1 MGKGRILV
9 IDDDPTLNSLIR
21 QSFHAKGYEVITAL
35 NGMEGLKLAYRS
47 HPDIILLDIMM
58 PDLDG
63 YETCRR
69 LREISEVP
77 VLMLTA
83 MSSEEDL
90 LRGFEAGADDYVKKP
105 FSLRELEV
113 RISAVMKRSS
123 NGDNGEVAYDDGT
136 LRIDLQRQHVYR
148 DNQRVHVTPTEFRLL
163 SCLIRHRG
171 RVVSHEDLLREV
183 WGDGYLDAVPSLSIY
198 IRYLREKI
206 EENPSEPHYIMTK
219 WGVGYWF
226 SPVLT

>member
-21 QSFHAKGYEVITAL
+21 QSFHAKGYEVITSL

-83 MSSEEDL
+83 MASEDDL

-105 FSLRELEV
+105 FSLKELDA
-113 RISAVMKRSS
+113 RITAVLKRSA
-123 NGDNGEVAYDDGT
+123 NGDNGEIAYDDGT
-136 LRIDLQRQHVYR
+136 LRVDLQRQHVYR

-171 RVVSHEDLLREV
+171 HVVSHEDLLREV

-226 SPVLT
+226 SPVIA

>member
-35 NGMEGLKLAYRS
+35 NGVEGLKLAYRS
-47 HPDIILLDIMM
+47 HPDIIVLDIMM

-83 MSSEEDL
+83 MAAEEDL
-90 LRGFEAGADDYVKKP
+90 VRGFESGADDYVKKP
-105 FSLRELEV
+105 FSLKELEM
-113 RISAVMKRSS
+113 RISALIKRSS
-123 NGDNGEVAYDDGT
+123 NGDSNDIAYDDGS
-136 LRIDLQRQHVYR
+136 LRVDLQRQHVYR

-171 RVVSHEDLLREV
+171 HVVTHEELLREV

-198 IRYLREKI
+198 IRYLREKL
-206 EENPSEPHYIMTK
+206 EEDPSEPHYILTK

-226 SPVLT
+226 SPVIS

>member
-35 NGMEGLKLAYRS
+35 NGIEGLKLAYRS

-63 YETCRR
+63 FETCRR
-69 LREISEVP
+69 LREISDVP

-83 MSSEEDL
+83 MASEEDL
-90 LRGFEAGADDYVKKP
+90 LRGFESGADDYVRKP

-123 NGDNGEVAYDDGT
+123 NGDTGEFAYDDGT
-136 LRIDLQRQHVYR
+136 LRVDLQRQHVFR

-171 RVVSHEDLLREV
+171 HVVSHEDLLREV

-198 IRYLREKI
+198 IRYLREKV

-226 SPVLT
+226 SPVLA

>member
-1 MGKGRILV
+1 MSKGRILV

-21 QSFHAKGYEVITAL
+21 QSFHVKGYEVITAV

-83 MSSEEDL
+83 MTAEEDL

-105 FSLRELEV
+105 FSLKELEA
-113 RISAVMKRSS
+113 RIGAVMKRSS
-123 NGDNGEVAYDDGT
+123 NGENNDIAYDDGM
-136 LRIDLQRQHVYR
+136 LRVDMQRQHVYR

-163 SCLIRHRG
+163 SCLIRYRG
-171 RVVSHEDLLREV
+171 HVVAHEDLLREV

-206 EENPSEPHYIMTK
+206 EENPSEPRYILTK

-226 SPVLT
+226 SPVIS

>member
-83 MSSEEDL
+83 MSSEEDM

-183 WGDGYLDAVPSLSIY
+183 WGDGYLDAIPSLSIY

>member
-9 IDDDPTLNSLIR
+9 IDDDPTLNALIR

-35 NGMEGLKLAYRS
+35 NGVEGLKLAYRS
-47 HPDIILLDIMM
+47 HPDIIVLDIMM

-83 MSSEEDL
+83 MTAEENL
-90 LRGFEAGADDYVKKP
+90 VRGFEAGADDYVKKP
-105 FSLRELEV
+105 FSLKELEM
-113 RISAVMKRSS
+113 RISALIKRSG
-123 NGDNGEVAYDDGT
+123 NGDNSDIAYDDGT
-136 LRIDLQRQHVYR
+136 LRVDLQRQHVYR
-148 DNQRVHVTPTEFRLL
+148 DNQRIHVTPTEFRLL

-171 RVVSHEDLLREV
+171 HVVTHEELLREV

-198 IRYLREKI
+198 IRYLREKL
-206 EENPSEPHYIMTK
+206 EEDPGEPHYILTK

-226 SPVLT
+226 SPVIS

>member
-47 HPDIILLDIMM
+47 HPDLILLDIMM

-63 YETCRR
+63 FETCRR

-105 FSLRELEV
+105 FSLKELEA
-113 RISAVMKRSS
+113 RITAVMKRSA
-123 NGDNGEVAYDDGT
+123 NGDGNEIAYDDGT
-136 LRIDLQRQHVYR
+136 LRVDLQRQHVYR

-171 RVVSHEDLLREV
+171 HVVSHEDLLREV

-226 SPVLT
+226 SPVIA

>member
-21 QSFHAKGYEVITAL
+21 QSFHAKGFEVITAL

-47 HPDIILLDIMM
+47 HPDVILLDIMM

-83 MSSEEDL
+83 RTSEEDML
-90 LRGFEAGADDYVKKP
+90 NGFEAGADDYIKKP
-105 FSLRELEV
+105 FSLRELEA
-113 RISAVMKRSS
+113 RINAVMKRSS
-123 NGDNGEVAYDDGT
+123 NGDNGDIAYDDGT
-136 LRIDLQRQHVYR
+136 LRVDLQRQHVYR

-163 SCLIRHRG
+163 SCLLRHRG

-183 WGDGYLDAVPSLSIY
+183 WGDGYLDAIPSLSIY

-226 SPVLT
+226 SPVIT

>member
-83 MSSEEDL
+83 MASEDDL
-90 LRGFEAGADDYVKKP
+90 LRGFDAGADDYVRKP
-105 FSLRELEV
+105 FSLKELDA
-113 RISAVMKRSS
+113 RITAVLKRSA
-123 NGDNGEVAYDDGT
+123 NGEGGEIAYDDGT
-136 LRIDLQRQHVYR
+136 LRVDLQRQHVYR
-148 DNQRVHVTPTEFRLL
+148 DNQRIHVTPTEFRLL

-171 RVVSHEDLLREV
+171 HVVSHEDLLREV

-226 SPVLT
+226 SPVIA

>member
-9 IDDDPTLNSLIR
+9 IDDDPTLNALIR

-35 NGMEGLKLAYRS
+35 NGVEGLKLAYRS
-47 HPDIILLDIMM
+47 HPDIIVLDIMM

-83 MSSEEDL
+83 MTAEENL
-90 LRGFEAGADDYVKKP
+90 VRGFEAGADDYVKKP
-105 FSLRELEV
+105 FSLKELEM
-113 RISAVMKRSS
+113 RISALIKRSG
-123 NGDNGEVAYDDGT
+123 NGDNTDIAYDDGT
-136 LRIDLQRQHVYR
+136 LRVDLQRQHVYR
-148 DNQRVHVTPTEFRLL
+148 DNQRIHVTPTEFRLL

-171 RVVSHEDLLREV
+171 HVVTHEELLREV

-198 IRYLREKI
+198 IRYLREKL
-206 EENPSEPHYIMTK
+206 EEDPGEPHYILTK

-226 SPVLT
+226 SPVIS

>member
-63 YETCRR
+63 FETCRR

-83 MSSEEDL
+83 MSSEDDL

-105 FSLRELEV
+105 FSLKELEA
-113 RISAVMKRSS
+113 RITAVMKRSA
-123 NGDNGEVAYDDGT
+123 NGDGSEIAYDDGT
-136 LRIDLQRQHVYR
+136 LRVDLQRQHVYR

-171 RVVSHEDLLREV
+171 HVVSHEDLLREV

-226 SPVLT
+226 SPVIA

>member
-35 NGMEGLKLAYRS
+35 TGAEGLKLAYRS
-47 HPDIILLDIMM
+47 HPDVIILDIMM
-58 PDLDG
+58 PDLNG
-63 YETCRR
+63 YETCLR

-83 MSSEEDL
+83 MASEEDL

-105 FSLRELEV
+105 FSLKELEV
-113 RISAVMKRSS
+113 RIAALIKRSS
-123 NGDNGEVAYDDGT
+123 NSENGDIAYDDGT
-136 LRIDLQRQHVYR
+136 LRVDLQRQHVYR

-171 RVVSHEDLLREV
+171 HVVTHEDLLREV

-198 IRYLREKI
+198 IRYLREKL
-206 EENPSEPHYIMTK
+206 EQDPSEPHYILTK

-226 SPVLT
+226 SPVLS

>member
-1 MGKGRILV
+1 M
-9 IDDDPTLNSLIR
+9 
-21 QSFHAKGYEVITAL
+21 ITAL
-35 NGMEGLKLAYRS
+35 SGSEGLKLAYRL
-47 HPDIILLDIMM
+47 HPDVIVLDIMM

-83 MSSEEDL
+83 MTSEEDL

-105 FSLRELEV
+105 FSLKELEV
-113 RISAVMKRSS
+113 RIAALIKR
-123 NGDNGEVAYDDGT
+123 NINNENGEVSYDDGL
-136 LRIDLQRQHVYR
+136 LRVDLQRQHVYR
-148 DNQRVHVTPTEFRLL
+148 DNQRIHVTPTEFRLL

-171 RVVSHEDLLREV
+171 HVVTHEELLREV

-198 IRYLREKI
+198 IRYLREKL
-206 EENPSEPHYIMTK
+206 EEEPGEPRYILTK

-226 SPVLT
+226 SPVVS

>member
-63 YETCRR
+63 FETCRR

-83 MSSEEDL
+83 MASEEDL
-90 LRGFEAGADDYVKKP
+90 LRGFDAGADDYVKKP

-113 RISAVMKRSS
+113 RITAVMKRSA
-123 NGDNGEVAYDDGT
+123 NGETGDIAYDDGT
-136 LRIDLQRQHVYR
+136 LRIDLQRQHVFR

-171 RVVSHEDLLREV
+171 HVVSHEDLLREV

-226 SPVLT
+226 SPVLA

>member
-63 YETCRR
+63 FETCRR

-105 FSLRELEV
+105 FSLKELEA
-113 RISAVMKRSS
+113 RITAVMKRSA
-123 NGDNGEVAYDDGT
+123 NGDGSEIAYDDGT
-136 LRIDLQRQHVYR
+136 LRVDLQRQHVYR

-171 RVVSHEDLLREV
+171 HVVSHEDLLREV

-226 SPVLT
+226 SPVIA

>member
-35 NGMEGLKLAYRS
+35 TGAEGLKLAYRL
-47 HPDIILLDIMM
+47 HPDVIVLDIMM

-63 YETCRR
+63 YETCLR
-69 LREISEVP
+69 LREISEVS

-83 MSSEEDL
+83 MTSEEDL

-105 FSLRELEV
+105 FSLKELEV
-113 RISAVMKRSS
+113 RIAALIKRNANNE
-123 NGDNGEVAYDDGT
+123 NGDVAYDDGT
-136 LRIDLQRQHVYR
+136 LRVDLQRQHVFR
-148 DNQRVHVTPTEFRLL
+148 DNQRIHVTPTEFRLL

-171 RVVSHEDLLREV
+171 HVVTHEELLREV

-198 IRYLREKI
+198 IRYLREKL
-206 EENPSEPHYIMTK
+206 EEDPGEPRYILTK

-226 SPVLT
+226 SPVVS

>member
-63 YETCRR
+63 FETCRR
-69 LREISEVP
+69 LREISDVP

-90 LRGFEAGADDYVKKP
+90 LRGFESGADDYVRKP

-113 RISAVMKRSS
+113 RITAVMKRSA
-123 NGDNGEVAYDDGT
+123 NGDTGDIAYDDGT
-136 LRIDLQRQHVYR
+136 LRVDMQRQHVFR

-171 RVVSHEDLLREV
+171 HVVSHEDLLREV

-206 EENPSEPHYIMTK
+206 EENPSEPRYIMTK
-219 WGVGYWF
+219 WGIGYWF
-226 SPVLT
+226 SPVLA

>member
-35 NGMEGLKLAYRS
+35 TGAEGLKLAYRS
-47 HPDIILLDIMM
+47 HPDVIVLDIMM
-58 PDLDG
+58 PDLNG
-63 YETCRR
+63 YETCLR

-83 MSSEEDL
+83 MASEEDL

-105 FSLRELEV
+105 FSLKELEV
-113 RISAVMKRSS
+113 RIAALIKRSS
-123 NGDNGEVAYDDGT
+123 SSENSDIAYDDGT
-136 LRIDLQRQHVYR
+136 LRVDLQRQHVYR

-171 RVVSHEDLLREV
+171 HVVTHEDLLREV

-198 IRYLREKI
+198 IRYLREKL
-206 EENPSEPHYIMTK
+206 EQDPSEPHYILTK

-226 SPVLT
+226 SPVLS

>member
-47 HPDIILLDIMM
+47 HPDVILLDIMM

-83 MSSEEDL
+83 MASEDDL

-105 FSLRELEV
+105 FSLKELDA
-113 RISAVMKRSS
+113 RITAVLKRST
-123 NGDNGEVAYDDGT
+123 NGDNGEIAYDDGT
-136 LRIDLQRQHVYR
+136 LRVDLQRQHVYR
-148 DNQRVHVTPTEFRLL
+148 DNLRIHVTPTEFRLL

-171 RVVSHEDLLREV
+171 HVVSHEDLLREV

-206 EENPSEPHYIMTK
+206 EENPSEPRYIMTK

-226 SPVLT
+226 SPVIA

>member
-183 WGDGYLDAVPSLSIY
+183 WGDGYLDAIPSLSIY

>member
-35 NGMEGLKLAYRS
+35 NGVEGLKLAYRS
-47 HPDIILLDIMM
+47 HPDIIVLDIMM

-63 YETCRR
+63 YETCQR

-83 MSSEEDL
+83 MPAEEDL
-90 LRGFEAGADDYVKKP
+90 VRGFEAGADDYVKKP
-105 FSLRELEV
+105 FSLKELEM
-113 RISAVMKRSS
+113 RISALIKRSS
-123 NGDNGEVAYDDGT
+123 NGDSNDIAYDDGS
-136 LRIDLQRQHVYR
+136 LRVDLQRQHVYR

-171 RVVSHEDLLREV
+171 HVVTHEELLREV

-198 IRYLREKI
+198 IRYLREKL
-206 EENPSEPHYIMTK
+206 EEDPSEPHYILTK

-226 SPVLT
+226 SPVIS

>member
-1 MGKGRILV
+1 
-9 IDDDPTLNSLIR
+9 
-21 QSFHAKGYEVITAL
+21 VITAL
-35 NGMEGLKLAYRS
+35 TGAEGLKLAYRL
-47 HPDIILLDIMM
+47 HPDVIVLDIMM

-63 YETCRR
+63 YETCLR

-83 MSSEEDL
+83 MTSEEDL

-105 FSLRELEV
+105 FSLKELEV
-113 RISAVMKRSS
+113 RIAALVKRSANNE
-123 NGDNGEVAYDDGT
+123 NGDIAYDDGT
-136 LRIDLQRQHVYR
+136 LRVDLQRQHVYR
-148 DNQRVHVTPTEFRLL
+148 DNQRIHVTPTEFRLL

-171 RVVSHEDLLREV
+171 HVVTHEELLREV

-198 IRYLREKI
+198 IRYLREKL
-206 EENPSEPHYIMTK
+206 EEDPGEPRYILTK

-226 SPVLT
+226 SPVAS

>member
-21 QSFHAKGYEVITAL
+21 QSFHAKGYEVITSL

-83 MSSEEDL
+83 MASEEDL

-105 FSLRELEV
+105 FSLKELDA
-113 RISAVMKRSS
+113 RITAVLKRSA
-123 NGDNGEVAYDDGT
+123 NGDNGEIAYDDGT
-136 LRIDLQRQHVYR
+136 LRVDLQRQHVYR
-148 DNQRVHVTPTEFRLL
+148 DNQRIHVTPTEFRLL

-171 RVVSHEDLLREV
+171 HVVSHEDLLREV

-226 SPVLT
+226 SPVIA